1 MGKMKGLFAKNK
13 KAAVRSNH
21 SIAEEKEMAKPASS
35 VEKARFTFLIEDAFQ
50 ASRLEGVMALG
61 NLHGKVKEGDTAY
74 LYQSM
79 KPPVV
84 VTVMGI
90 EIGPRSTVEWAKNQ
104 QVGLCLSL
112 PEGVELS
119 KYSVVSNILQ
129 QGEVVRNMEVENP
142 RLLGLSMEYQRLHMV
157 QDYFNVLLY
166 ELCQSYFVVPFYM
179 DRPPIP
185 SADGSLK
192 FEKDAKVG
200 FPVLQKEGEEKKSV
214 LPVFTDQ
221 GALWKWKGAFH
232 KDQPKQ
238 IMAIRLPDVI
248 AYVKRGHAGFVL
260 NPFGPVAVYLPA
272 ELLVQIEATQVYKEK
287 FGRKEEKPQKET
299 AE

>member
-1 MGKMKGLFAKNK
+1 MGKRKGLFAKNK
-13 KAAVRSNH
+13 VMSGNAAVT
-21 SIAEEKEMAKPASS
+21 EEKKMTKPVSAA
-35 VEKARFTFLIEDAFQ
+35 EKERFTFLIEDAFQ
-50 ASRLEGVMALG
+50 SSRLEGVMALG

-79 KPPVV
+79 KQPVV
-84 VTVMGI
+84 VKVIGI

-104 QVGLCLSL
+104 QVGLCLAL

-142 RLLGLSMEYQRLHMV
+142 RLLGLSMEYQRLHTI

-179 DRPPIP
+179 DRPPLP

-200 FPVLQKEGEEKKSV
+200 FPVLKKEGEEEKSV

-238 IMAIRLPDVI
+238 VMAIRLPDAI
-248 AYVKRGHAGFVL
+248 AYVKRSHAGIVL

-272 ELLVQIEATQVYKEK
+272 ELLVQMEATQAYKEK
-287 FGRKEEKPQKET
+287 FGMKEEKVQEKMTE
-299 AE
+299 